1 MRKLIMLAA
10 ALAIAACSDTQQ
22 TTSPVNQRS
31 ANSAGDVSSSNRS
44 LVAQGKPAPSP
55 VGFTKTT
62 VIYAPALS
70 VAAGAFNVQD
80 AICPAGTV
88 MVSGGHE
95 LGLTYGGTAP
105 LVWRS
110 RPHLTFGT
118 DSDGWSI
125 AVDNTQ
131 QGAKDI
137 YIQAWAVCAS

>member
-1 MRKLIMLAA
+1 MRKLIMLSVV
-10 ALAIAACSDTQQ
+10 LAVAACSDTQQ
-22 TTSPVNQRS
+22 TTSPVNARS
-31 ANSAGDVSSSNRS
+31 ASSAGDVSPSNRGV
-44 LVAQGKPAPSP
+44 VAQAKPAPA

-62 VIYAPALS
+62 VIYAPALT
-70 VAAGAFNVQD
+70 VAAGASNVED

-95 LGLTYGGTAP
+95 LGLSIGGTAP

-125 AVDNTQ
+125 AVDNRQ
-131 QGAKDI
+131 PGAGDI
-137 YIQAWAVCAS
+137 YIQAWVVCAS